1 MKWFLL
7 FAVVWQAHAQSV
19 CDPKKFQGAYG
30 AQLSGDTTISGT
42 PTPVAAI
49 GRLDFDG
56 LGSVTGYM
64 SVNFTGYLLGNPV
77 TGKYD
82 AHSDCS
88 INWSLQD
95 DSGAY
100 QHFSGTMTGDLLR
113 VQFRQTDKG
122 GADHGVMIR
131 TPKACSAGTLLKRY
145 TFTISGS
152 TTPMLPGET
161 AHNVSSTGAI
171 DVTGTGNL
179 TLTADGPH
187 AATAGTVAVDSDCI
201 VNMQLALSVGDSDA
215 TVPMKL
221 RGVLMDD
228 GKEIRAIQTDPGTT
242 VIAKFTSGQ

>member
-1 MKWFLL
+1 MRWLLL
-7 FAVVWQAHAQSV
+7 FAAVLQAHAQGV

-30 AQLSGDTTISGT
+30 VQLSGNTTISGS
-42 PTPVAAI
+42 PIPVAAI
-49 GRLDFDG
+49 GRQEFDG
-56 LGSVTGYM
+56 LGAVSGYM

-88 INWSLQD
+88 LNWSLQD

-100 QHFSGTMTGDLLR
+100 QHFSGIMTGDFMR

-122 GADHGVMIR
+122 GADHGIMVK
-131 TPKACSAGTLLKRY
+131 TPKVCSTGTLRKRY

-161 AHNVSSTGAI
+161 AHTVSSTGAI

-179 TLTADGPH
+179 TLTPDGPH
-187 AATAGTVAVDSDCI
+187 SATAGTVEVDSDCI

-242 VIAKFTSGQ
+242 VIAKFASGQ